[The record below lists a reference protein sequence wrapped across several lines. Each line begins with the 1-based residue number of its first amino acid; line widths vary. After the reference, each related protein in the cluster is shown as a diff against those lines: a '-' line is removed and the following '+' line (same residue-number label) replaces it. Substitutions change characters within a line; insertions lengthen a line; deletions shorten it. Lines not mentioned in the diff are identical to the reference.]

1 MGLPKP
7 ADVPPPPASVDVTQ
21 NSISKDKQDTDSD
34 DEYLDIDI
42 KTNLKEFKK
51 EHPGERFPI
60 EMTNEAVRWR
70 LN

>member
-7 ADVPPPPASVDVTQ
+7 AEIPPPVIDD
-21 NSISKDKQDTDSD
+21 SILNKSKNEKQDTDSD
-34 DEYLDIDI
+34 DEYQDIDI
-42 KTNLKEFKK
+42 KKKLKEFKK

-60 EMTNEAVRWR
+60 EIINEAVRWR